1 MRSISERHLAVLVPL
16 LAAKIRDLRGEL
28 RATDERVDELDE
40 EELED
45 RVQIQDM
52 LEQYEDILDELR
64 TEYEGGL
71 AENVNL
77 PTYEELTAR
86 FRTDQP

>member
-1 MRSISERHLAVLVPL
+1 MRSISERHLAVLIPL
-16 LAAKIRDLRGEL
+16 LAAKIRDLRREL
-28 RATDERVDELDE
+28 RATDGRVNDLNEEQLD
-40 EELED
+40 D
-45 RVQIQDM
+45 RVQLQDM
-52 LEQYEDILDELR
+52 LDQYENILDDLR

-71 AENVNL
+71 AEGINL

>member
-28 RATDERVDELDE
+28 RATDGRAEGLDE
-40 EELED
+40 EELAD
-45 RVQIQDM
+45 RVELQDM
-52 LEQYEDILDELR
+52 LDHYEDILDELR

-71 AENVNL
+71 AEGITL

-86 FRTDQP
+86 LLADQP